1 MNDPDGGPTSLR
13 AELSVTRR
21 LSERWFREIGES
33 VVGASILLAV
43 KPVVWYVL
51 FGSLFQAVAA
61 LPAFPAGDY
70 RAFILPGIVG
80 LLALEYVTVGG
91 HCVVD
96 DIREGM
102 LGKLWT
108 APISRTSVV
117 VARVVVMGA
126 LNAFQVAVLLA
137 IATLDGVHLETGL
150 AGAAALVG
158 FSVALTA
165 GLTALSLVVAYAL
178 KYEFAFS
185 AVTSF
190 LVLPVVFVSNAFV
203 PTALMPGW
211 LRVVADANPL
221 TLAIG
226 GMRTLVLDGWVA
238 ADVLPAAAVVVG
250 FALVAGVGAVLAFE
264 RPMEPES
271 SLLWTTGDA

>member
-1 MNDPDGGPTSLR
+1 MSLR
-13 AELSVTRR
+13 AELSVARR

-33 VVGASILLAV
+33 VVGAAVLLAV

-51 FGSLFQAVAA
+51 FGSLFQEIAS
-61 LPAFPAGDY
+61 LPAFPAADY

-80 LLALEYVTVGG
+80 LLALEYVSVGG

-108 APISRTSVV
+108 APISRSSVV
-117 VARVVVMGA
+117 VARVVVMGT

-137 IATLDGVHLETGL
+137 VASLDGVHLETGP
-150 AGAAALVG
+150 AGAVALVG
-158 FSVALTA
+158 FSVALTV
-165 GLTALSLVVAYAL
+165 GLTSLSLVIAYAL

-190 LVLPVVFVSNAFV
+190 FVLPVAFVSNAFV

-211 LRVVADANPL
+211 LRAVADANPL
-221 TLAIG
+221 TLAVG
-226 GMRTLVLDGWVA
+226 GMRTLVLDGWV
-238 ADVLPAAAVVVG
+238 VGELLPAAAAVVG
-250 FALVAGVGAVLAFE
+250 FALAASVVTAVAFE
-264 RPMEPES
+264 RPLEPES
-271 SLLWTTGDA
+271 SRLWRTGDA